1 MDFKS
6 LSITILEELSDP
18 KVDKTYVSA
27 KIRACI
33 EMNDVDLYMAMDKK
47 NKELQKE
54 IVTVNEK
61 ITTLTDELMGMNDR
75 QLQQFEK
82 ERADLI
88 SHIHA
93 KDAQL
98 TSAHANFTQM
108 NEYIQK
114 LHTEIASLKESHA

>member
-6 LSITILEELSDP
+6 LSITILEELTDP
-18 KVDKTYVSA
+18 NVDKAYVSA

-33 EMNDVDLYMAMDKK
+33 DMSDIDLYTVMDKK

-54 IVTVNEK
+54 ITAANEK
-61 ITTLTDELMGMNDR
+61 ITALAEETMEMNAR
-75 QLQQFEK
+75 QFEK
-82 ERADLI
+82 ERAELI
-88 SHIHA
+88 SHIHT

-98 TSAHANFTQM
+98 ASAQATFTQM

-114 LHTEIASLKESHA
+114 LHAEIASLKAARA